1 MTVARAQ
8 HPRLEWHECTPSMPF
23 DRVHGGGRARGR
35 ARIPKPYSAATHN
48 RTYNVHIASASER
61 LAGIVGHYIHVT
73 NVLYSAAGDL
83 QPAMCHRRPW
93 SSPSRPSS
101 RSFAYTEPCRVPST
115 KATPRQTKQ
124 TNAIKQGGLTSYG
137 VCDAAEEQHVRA
149 VVGPRRWQH
158 HRQASVDESA
168 VAVEAEM
175 DRSVR

>member
-8 HPRLEWHECTPSMPF
+8 HPRLQWHECTPSMPF

-35 ARIPKPYSAATHN
+35 ARIPKPYSAGIYN

-61 LAGIVGHYIHVT
+61 LAGVVGSYVANILFLPPVICDRRCT
-73 NVLYSAAGDL
+73 
-83 QPAMCHRRPW
+83 CHRRTW

-101 RSFAYTEPCRVPST
+101 RPFAYTEPCRVPST
-115 KATPRQTKQ
+115 KAAPRQTKQ

-137 VCDAAEEQHVRA
+137 VCDAAEEQYARA

-158 HRQASVDESA
+158 HRQASVDENV